1 MPTVKATEEMLER
14 GLDVVREPMAEITPV
29 EREARAGDVA
39 VIDVEVEA
47 GGKVVPSESRQAL
60 EAELKEGVLIPE
72 LMAAILGARVGETR
86 SATVTFPEDY
96 GEPML
101 AGKEGTIKATV
112 QGIKEKVLPV
122 LDDALASQ
130 LSGGKVETVDAYPA
144 SVREQFEGSA
154 KSLAAIAREQAGVE
168 ALVEAPAVEVP
179 RHPVQ

>member
-1 MPTVKATEEMLER
+1 MLGGR
-14 GLDVVREPMAEITPV
+14 LDGGREPMAEITPV

-47 GGKVVPSESRQAL
+47 GGKVVPSESRQAM

-72 LMAAILGARVGETR
+72 LMAAIIGAKVGETR

-112 QGIKEKVLPV
+112 EGIKEKVLPD

-130 LSGGKVETVDAYPA
+130 LSGGKYETVDAYRA
-144 SVREQFEGSA
+144 SVRARREESP
-154 KSLAAIAREQAGVE
+154 KTLAATDRQRAT
-168 ALVEAPAVEVP
+168 
-179 RHPVQ
+179 